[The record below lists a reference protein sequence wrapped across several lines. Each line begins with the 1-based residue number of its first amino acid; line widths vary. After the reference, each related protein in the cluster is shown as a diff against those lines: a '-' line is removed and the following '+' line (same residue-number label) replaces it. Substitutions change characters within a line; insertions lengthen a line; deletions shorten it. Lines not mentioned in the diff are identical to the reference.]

1 MENKGITTW
10 ESFASGAKQFL
21 NDVVFQYVPKLI
33 VACIVLIV
41 GWKLIN
47 LLNKMMKRAY
57 DRHKI
62 DPSLQQFLHSLVDII
77 LKVLL
82 VVTAMSI
89 MGIEMTSFI
98 ALLGAAGVA
107 IGMGLQGTLQNFA
120 GGVIILILKPFKV
133 GDYIEQGSYAGYV
146 ESIQIFNTTLRTYD
160 ARKIIV
166 PNTELATKSL
176 VNHFNLPQR
185 RVAIDV
191 VAPMILAQTEAKDVV
206 KFCFALGQLDVS
218 HHMRLRLLVQ
228 EPIVAVTFY
237 VFQLCDKQVAFYML
251 WLQPTM
257 LETWKHHVVTILNFL
272 DFHIVYCLVN
282 RSVSFT
288 HITLPPLPTTFL

>member
-1 MENKGITTW
+1 MEKANITTW

-21 NDVVFQYVPKLI
+21 NNVVFQYVPKMI
-33 VACIVLIV
+33 VAFIVLFV

-47 LLNKMMKRAY
+47 LLNKVMQRAY

-62 DPSLQQFLHSLVDII
+62 DPSLQQFLHSVVDII

-82 VVTAMSI
+82 VVTAMGI

-120 GGVIILILKPFKV
+120 GGVIILILKPFRV
-133 GDYIEQGSYAGYV
+133 GDYIEQGPYAGYV
-146 ESIQIFNTTLRTYD
+146 DSIQIFNTTLRTYD
-160 ARKIIV
+160 ARKIVV

-191 VAPMILAQTEAKDVV
+191 GLAYGMSVEKAKEVMLRVADENPLVLHEPKAPFATLE
-206 KFCFALGQLDVS
+206 KFGDSSLN
-218 HHMRLRLLVQ
+218 MRLY
-228 EPIVAVTFY
+228 A
-237 VFQLCDKQVAFYML
+237 
-251 WLQPTM
+251 W
-257 LETWKHHVVTILNFL
+257 
-272 DFHIVYCLVN
+272 
-282 RSVSFT
+282 
-288 HITLPPLPTTFL
+288 TLPENYWNTIFSLNEGIYNAFREEGLEIPFNQVDVHIRDNAGV